1 MKKRKGDQNVEVP
14 EKAKKGL
21 FEMDYLMQNQGL
33 DHLSE
38 KIFQLLNVQTIARC
52 RLVSKLW
59 LQSLDKIWII
69 KQLETFQRKL
79 IEIYD
84 SDEHESQKKQLV
96 EYQPEW
102 IQIFQALAKQNDVKI
117 VHFIKQYY
125 LDIEASRMGLTPLHY
140 ACKYG
145 QVELV
150 NLLNSKIDFHKSDNS
165 KRTSLHHACHSGNAE
180 IVKVLIQNNLNV
192 NAQDEDG
199 KTPLHFACEI
209 GSTEVV
215 KMLFSK
221 SNVQSNVNDKDLM
234 TPLLLASKCGNF
246 EVIKLFITSKS
257 IDFNETDSNGL
268 TPLHHACQNG
278 YTEIVQLL
286 LKHSKELKIDVNAT
300 DFDKEMT
307 PVHFACKY
315 GHTETVKILL
325 NSAEEKGIDLKAWD
339 ENGKTPLQVASK
351 ETVQVLLDYANTQK
365 DMNLMQWIPV
375 WPWN

>member
-59 LQSLDKIWII
+59 NQSLDKIWII

-117 VHFIKQYY
+117 VHFIKKYY
-125 LDIEASRMGLTPLHY
+125 LDIEASNMGWTPLHY

-180 IVKVLIQNNLNV
+180 IVKVLIQKNLNV

-307 PVHFACKY
+307 PLHFACKY

-339 ENGKTPLQVASK
+339 EDGKTPLQVASK